1 MLRLSTMTE
10 PLETIEREVWATAEE
25 FRRGLSLA
33 FPGRLGVRDGLLCAA
48 DDGAA
53 MEIALEVL
61 APKTIALLNLPRMK
75 VSLRMTAGTP
85 EQRKAML
92 ARMDLAMHRGGG

>member
-1 MLRLSTMTE
+1 MSE
-10 PLETIEREVWATAEE
+10 PQPLETIEREVWATPDE

-33 FPGRLGVRDGLLCAA
+33 FPGRLAVRNGVFLATQDE
-48 DDGAA
+48 AA

-61 APKTIALLNLPRMK
+61 APRTIALLNMPRMK
-75 VSLRMTAGTP
+75 VRLRMTAGTP